1 MRPLSRPARAVALAG
16 ITLVAAATP
25 ALAQQAPPGNNGHI
39 FVGEYELDGSNGNDP
54 HVSCGLTVSFF
65 GYDAGE
71 QSATITLT
79 PWAPTD
85 GGAPFTERTSWT
97 TAERTS
103 GNQRNADVQIAPS
116 KVADAFAGVEAAQQ
130 GWHAKIEVH
139 VTGSQGADVKHKVVW
154 IEPCPEAATAAGGS
168 NEAPVSAPTPN
179 GASAG
184 AGTAD
189 QGDVLSAGET
199 AGAGS
204 VAPAAAAAAI
214 TAVPTTAG

>member
-1 MRPLSRPARAVALAG
+1 MRPHSRPARAVALAG
-16 ITLVAAATP
+16 ITLIAAATP

-54 HVSCGLTVSFF
+54 HVSCGFTVSFF
-65 GYDAGE
+65 GYDAGD
-71 QSATITLT
+71 QSATITVT
-79 PWAPTD
+79 PWSPTD

-116 KVADAFAGVEAAQQ
+116 KVADAFAGVEAAAQ
-130 GWHAKIEVH
+130 GWHAKVEVH
-139 VTGSQGADVKHKVVW
+139 VTGSQGADVKHKVLW
-154 IEPCPEAATAAGGS
+154 IEPCPEAATTSGGTTGG
-168 NEAPVSAPTPN
+168 PVSTPPVSGGT
-179 GASAG
+179 GAQG
-184 AGTAD
+184 D
-189 QGDVLSAGET
+189 QGDVLSSGEN
-199 AGAGS
+199 APGA